1 MRVMVDTNVL
11 VSAVLS
17 ADNRFVWLLD
27 HITRFHRL
35 VLSRAT
41 LEELRTLFE
50 TRFAHRTPALEGLL
64 RIMPFE
70 VADVPTVIVASE
82 YPSIRDLSD
91 LPILASAIAS
101 NVELFITGD
110 KDFLSL
116 QTDRLRIVSPTDSL
130 RILSFPQPS
139 SEC

>member
-1 MRVMVDTNVL
+1 
-11 VSAVLS
+11 
-17 ADNRFVWLLD
+17 
-27 HITRFHRL
+27 
-35 VLSRAT
+35 
-41 LEELRTLFE
+41 
-50 TRFAHRTPALEGLL
+50 
-64 RIMPFE
+64 MPFE

-116 QTDRLRIVSPTDSL
+116 QTDRLRIVSPTDSF